1 MNQPYDPQQYGQQY
15 GQQPG
20 NGQAG
25 EYGQQAQQP
34 YGQPGYAQQP
44 GYGQAGQYGQP
55 QAQPGYGQPQYG
67 QQPYD
72 PYGQQAYGQQ
82 AYAQQ
87 PYGQPGYGQPAYG
100 QPPGYG
106 VAPHLGQ
113 LAEWPARAGAF
124 LIDVGMV
131 IVAEIVLIFLLL
143 FLASQSSTIAII
155 LGIVGF
161 LGLFAFSIWNQC
173 YRQGVTGQSIGKKVV
188 GLRLVGIETGAPI
201 GFGMSFLRQL
211 AHVIDGM
218 PLYIGYLWPLW
229 DPMKQT
235 FADKICS
242 TVVVY
247 APKD

>member
-1 MNQPYDPQQYGQQY
+1 VNQPYDPQQYGQQY

-20 NGQAG
+20 NGQPG
-25 EYGQQAQQP
+25 EYGQQAQPP

-44 GYGQAGQYGQP
+44 GYGQAAQYGQQP
-55 QAQPGYGQPQYG
+55 QPGYGQPQYG

-72 PYGQQAYGQQ
+72 PYSQQA
-82 AYAQQ
+82 
-87 PYGQPGYGQPAYG
+87 YGQPGYGQPAYG

-124 LIDVGMV
+124 LIDIGMV
-131 IVAEIVLIFLLL
+131 IGAEIVLIFLLF
-143 FLASQSSTIAII
+143 FLAGQSSTIAII

-173 YRQGVTGQSIGKKVV
+173 YRQGLTGQSIGKKVV

-201 GFGMSFLRQL
+201 GFGMAFLRQL
-211 AHVIDGM
+211 AHIIDGM

-247 APKD
+247 APKA

>member
-72 PYGQQAYGQQ
+72 PYGQQ

>member
-1 MNQPYDPQQYGQQY
+1 VNQPFDPQQY

-25 EYGQQAQQP
+25 Q

-44 GYGQAGQYGQP
+44 GHGQPGQYGQQAQPAYGQQYGQP
-55 QAQPGYGQPQYG
+55 QYGQPQYG

-82 AYAQQ
+82 

-100 QPPGYG
+100 QPGYG
-106 VAPHLGQ
+106 PAAIAGQ

-124 LIDVGMV
+124 LIDFGIV
-131 IVAEIVLIFLLL
+131 IVAEVVLIFLLL
-143 FLASQSSTIAII
+143 ALAGRSSAIAII

-161 LGLFAFSIWNQC
+161 LGLFAFAIWNMC
-173 YRQGVTGQSIGKKVV
+173 YRQGITGQSIGKKVV
-188 GLRLVGIETGAPI
+188 GLRLVGMETGAPV
-201 GFGMSFLRQL
+201 GFGMAFLRQL

-242 TVVVY
+242 TVVVL
-247 APKD
+247 APKA